1 MKKMSDNWK
10 HWKASIWNRRT
21 ISGRCSSMESGI
33 RTARFSSVID
43 VDKVSALLA
52 GDNMDEILLP

>member
-1 MKKMSDNWK
+1 
-10 HWKASIWNRRT
+10 
-21 ISGRCSSMESGI
+21 MESGI